1 MRRFQHNAA
10 AGAVTVDRFQLVAA
24 ELAEEVEAREFHRA
38 MVVFRRQ
45 KALGL
50 LAHTQNSVQQKRERR
65 KARAEHTARVPW
77 ELETP
82 SWRGLAPAASA
93 RGVPRAGTAIRRATA
108 RGGGEQQSAKTCN
121 VGYVCDIALQPGR
134 GQPAPAC
141 LG

>member
-24 ELAEEVEAREFHRA
+24 ELAEEVEARELHRA

-50 LAHTQNSVQQKRERR
+50 LAHAQNSVQQKRERR
-65 KARAEHTARVPW
+65 EARTEHTARVPW

-93 RGVPRAGTAIRRATA
+93 RGVPRAGTARDTRK
-108 RGGGEQQSAKTCN
+108 RS
-121 VGYVCDIALQPGR
+121 GR
-134 GQPAPAC
+134 G
-141 LG
+141 